1 MQYSMRNSTHLANMK
16 KSCSMKKSVNTS
28 LNAQSESPKS
38 IKTEP
43 SKEDYYI
50 QLSPR
55 LETKMLTFTNQI
67 KKLKVIQHE
76 ELEGEQQVKSQSQPS
91 KEKIRNIV
99 QKLRQ
104 EQPKSHFYN
113 EMKISRRLKTEQ

>member
-1 MQYSMRNSTHLANMK
+1 MSYSIKNSMNLTMMK
-16 KSCSMKKSVNTS
+16 KSNNLKKSLNNS
-28 LNAQSESPKS
+28 LINHTDSPKS
-38 IKTEP
+38 LKTES

-50 QLSPR
+50 QISPR

-76 ELEGEQQVKSQSQPS
+76 EGEINQSVKSQSQPS

-113 EMKISRRLKTEQ
+113 EMKVSRRLKTEQ